1 MATDNKFDVSPD
13 HDAKL
18 RMLRLA
24 LSPQVSGI
32 RCGCGR
38 TIGSHTK
45 AEIREC
51 LAAAYG
57 GRKPQ

>member
-1 MATDNKFDVSPD
+1 MATDSKFDVSPD

-18 RMLRLA
+18 KLLRLA
-24 LSPQVSGI
+24 LSHDVSGI
-32 RCGCGR
+32 KCGCGR

-45 AEIREC
+45 AEVREC
-51 LAAAYG
+51 LAEAYG